1 MLDSWLH
8 GLTSVDACVVVWR
21 ALRREVT
28 VGLFALPVLCASVAQ
43 WVTRFGLRYL
53 RAGICGDRLC
63 GDASQTD
70 IHTCGQ
76 LCAQCSVHNGAGI
89 CGADCV
95 VAAVGLR

>member
-53 RAGICGDRLC
+53 RAGICGDRLY
-63 GDASQTD
+63 AVMLPRQTY
-70 IHTCGQ
+70 IHAGS
-76 LCAQCSVHNGAGI
+76 SVHNGAGI